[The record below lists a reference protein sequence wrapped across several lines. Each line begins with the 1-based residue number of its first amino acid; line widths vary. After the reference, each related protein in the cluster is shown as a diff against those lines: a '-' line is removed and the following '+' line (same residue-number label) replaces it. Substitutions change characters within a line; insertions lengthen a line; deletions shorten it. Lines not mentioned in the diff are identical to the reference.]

1 MEQRDVIY
9 DWNVEGHAVSPPMRD
24 IEVHD
29 ETIRDGLQSPSVH
42 DPSIDQKLDIVRR
55 LSALGVASSDL
66 GLPGASKRSYD
77 DTKRIVEMIRD
88 ERLSIRPAAAG
99 RTVLQDIEPIARIAD
114 ETGMPVEA
122 MMFIGSSPIRM
133 YAEGW
138 EEDRLERLTRESV
151 RFAAKA
157 GIPPTFVTEDTV
169 RAHPKTLRRLFTAA
183 VEEGATRIVLCDT
196 CGHATPNGV
205 FNLVQWAHDLLTGLG
220 VREQVRLDWHGHND
234 RGHALPNALYAIEA
248 GVDRVHGTILG
259 VGERV
264 GNTSL
269 DQLLVNLKLLGV
281 EKNDLTGLAALV
293 ELVSDATKVVIP
305 VNYPV
310 FGRDAFRTGTGVHAA
325 AVIKAVRKGDE
336 WLADRV
342 YSGVPA
348 GWFGRRQEI
357 EIGHMSGE
365 SNVRYWLE
373 QRGITVTDELV
384 RRIFDTAKQR
394 ATVLSDDEVLAIVA
408 GSV

>member
-1 MEQRDVIY
+1 VEQRDVIY